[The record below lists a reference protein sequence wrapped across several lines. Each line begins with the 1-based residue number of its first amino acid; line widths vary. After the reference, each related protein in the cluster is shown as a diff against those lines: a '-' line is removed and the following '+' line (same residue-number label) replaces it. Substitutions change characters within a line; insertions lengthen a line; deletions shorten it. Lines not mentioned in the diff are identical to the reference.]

1 MDRLNR
7 MPIIAGNWKMN
18 MKREQAAELAKAL
31 RELMG
36 DTTAC
41 EVVACVPFTDLDC
54 VAAEIKDSNIS
65 LGAQNCHWAESGAFT
80 GGSSARQ
87 ARCCCP
93 LSRLQH
99 SQDR

>member
-41 EVVACVPFTDLDC
+41 DFEQRAGP
-54 VAAEIKDSNIS
+54 
-65 LGAQNCHWAESGAFT
+65 G
-80 GGSSARQ
+80 R
-87 ARCCCP
+87 
-93 LSRLQH
+93 
-99 SQDR
+99 